1 MSLKLLWEINIPHS
15 LFNSRIKKMF
25 HIISLNL
32 STQKTKF
39 YMTNFT
45 AQETKLAR
53 LANSF
58 KVN

>member
-1 MSLKLLWEINIPHS
+1 MSP
-15 LFNSRIKKMF
+15 
-25 HIISLNL
+25 IISLNL
-32 STQKTKF
+32 STQKTKL